1 MGDRPLWVRWCVAVR
16 SSGLPG
22 GDRGVALALLEW
34 ADSRTGRLWPSV
46 SSIADAAGRS
56 ERFVRGSLRRLAAAG
71 LIAVPDGWS
80 DGGRGRTTLIELQI
94 PETRND
100 TTGYADENPEPG
112 AGIPSSDRAETRK
125 SAPETRKSTTLNPE
139 LGARGTYQEPAYE
152 LREADLVVGG
162 APPEMVTSPPK
173 AKSAA
178 RNAIARVAKREGI
191 TPGAAARWIV
201 DRLARYAAITP
212 ADRRRY
218 SLHGWLADECYDA
231 PSLIGD
237 IRRQEHLDAAD
248 AARKAAILAAARKR
262 AAPPDVTPDTPFG
275 RAILRS
281 RARREAADSLPSD
294 DPKSPSPL

>member
-1 MGDRPLWVRWCVAVR
+1 MGDRPLWVRWCLAVR

-94 PETRND
+94 PETRNE
-100 TTGYADENPEPG
+100 TTGNLDENPEQG
-112 AGIPSSDRAETRK
+112 AGITSSDQAETRK

-139 LGARGTYQEPAYE
+139 RGARGTYQEPSYE
-152 LREADLVVGG
+152 LRGAELVVGD
-162 APPEMVTSPPK
+162 APPDMVTSPPK

-178 RNAIARVAKREGI
+178 RNAIARVAKRERI
-191 TPGAAARWIV
+191 TPDDAARWIV

-248 AARKAAILAAARKR
+248 AARKAAIVAAARER
-262 AAPPDVTPDTPFG
+262 TAPPDVTPDTPFG

-281 RARREAADSLPSD
+281 RARREPADSLPSD
-294 DPKSPSPL
+294 DPKSNYSP